1 MKLKVLNI
9 EGKETGR
16 EIDLLDD
23 VFNIEPN
30 QHCVY
35 LAVKQFNANNRQGT
49 SKSKERSEM
58 SGSTRKLH
66 KQKGTG
72 GSRKGDINNP
82 LYKGGGRVFGP
93 KPRDYSFKLNK
104 KVKDIARKSAL
115 SYKAKANNIIVLE
128 DPHFETPKTKT
139 FISLLNN
146 LGVYENKSIMVLN
159 DNNTNA
165 WLSSRNIPSA
175 AVTYAGRLN
184 IFDILNAEKLILSE
198 SSVKAIEYSFTNPET
213 EVA

>member
-35 LAVKQFNANNRQGT
+35 LAVKQFHANNRQGT
-49 SKSKERSEM
+49 AKSKERSEM

-128 DPHFETPKTKT
+128 DPNFETPKTKT
-139 FISLLNN
+139 FINLLSN

-159 DNNTNA
+159 ENNTNA

-175 AVTYAGRLN
+175 AVTYVSRLN
-184 IFDILNAEKLILSE
+184 IFDILNAERLIISE
-198 SSVKAIEYSFTNPET
+198 SSVKAIEHSFTNSET